1 MIICRLFVVI
11 LSSLSYN
18 KTIIDKIET
27 TMFFFNKTGRHT
39 HHLFKLIHNYQ
50 DSEAI
55 AFLDKYKKTIDC
67 NIVNNQGRFLFNAV
81 LERDYYSNECLPEL
95 ALKIFR
101 LNPHKMNF
109 SDSLT
114 YAVRL
119 MDAEKLISAIVE
131 FNEQQSFFTKE
142 KGTQKVSEAL
152 FNYCA
157 DIRYIPLMTKNIDIA
172 SLYSNKQ
179 NLLTHWATWFYNN
192 PERLLF
198 NIHKKEKNGTSQHSV
213 DFPFAQL
220 LNFYIDN
227 GIDVNQPDQKGQTA
241 MSIILPGYLR
251 LKNHNRMLLPTAYEH
266 RTASLNM
273 IKLLLHKGSN
283 LIFNDEDHNKFKK
296 NDIDELQLIRVEIE
310 RLHLNYKMT
319 VSHSRPINRI

>member
-1 MIICRLFVVI
+1 
-11 LSSLSYN
+11 
-18 KTIIDKIET
+18 
-27 TMFFFNKTGRHT
+27 MFFFNKTGRHT

-50 DSEAI
+50 DAQAI

-67 NIVNNQGRFLFNAV
+67 GLVNNHGRSLFNAV
-81 LERDYYSNECLPEL
+81 LERDCYSNESLSEL
-95 ALKIFR
+95 ALKIFQ

-131 FNEQQSFFTKE
+131 CNEQQYFFNKADNINT
-142 KGTQKVSEAL
+142 VSKAL

-172 SLYSNKQ
+172 SLYLDDQ

-198 NIHKKEKNGTSQHSV
+198 NIHKKEKNGTSQYSV

-227 GIDVNQPDQKGQTA
+227 GIDVNQPDRKGETA
-241 MSIILPGYLR
+241 MSIILQRYLR
-251 LKNHNRMLLPTAYEH
+251 PRNYHLMIFPTGYEH
-266 RTASLNM
+266 RTATLDI
-273 IKLLLHKGSN
+273 IKLLLHKGSS
-283 LIFNDEDHNKFKK
+283 LIFNDEDHKKFQKK
-296 NDIDELQLIRVEIE
+296 DIEDLQLIRIEIE
-310 RLHLNYKMT
+310 RLYLDHKMT
-319 VSHSRPINRI
+319 VAPSRPTKRI